1 MKAIQLLCLCT
12 TSNIKEYGIDAVLK
26 PFMTDLKKLE
36 EPNGHPFTINGSE
49 ENITG
54 SIAYTSADNLGAQ
67 LLGGFKES
75 CSANKP
81 CRYCLA
87 TAEEMKSKFH
97 EKEFVL
103 RTKESY
109 NIQADQ
115 VQKYGEHFSKTY
127 GINRKSILTES
138 NYYHVVD
145 GLPPDIMHDILEGV
159 LQYETKEMLKN
170 FIKVEHYLTLKI
182 LNDRIAKYD
191 FGYYN
196 DTNKPSPITEA
207 KFSSN
212 DNSLKQHAVQMWC
225 LATHIPLIIGD
236 LIPLENA
243 RWILYLKLLEI
254 ISLCFAPV
262 ISKDQVAYLQV
273 LINDHHHK
281 FRELYPEC
289 SIIPKMHFM
298 VHMPTAT
305 MRMGPLVRAWC
316 MRFEAKHHYFKKL
329 STVIGNY
336 TNLPFTLAMRHQQW
350 LCYQLQSANHE
361 SGFLEKGVEVGPGS
375 TFCAGDLDYYNLLEE
390 QEFGIDQTTN
400 IT

>member
-1 MKAIQLLCLCT
+1 
-12 TSNIKEYGIDAVLK
+12 
-26 PFMTDLKKLE
+26 
-36 EPNGHPFTINGSE
+36 
-49 ENITG
+49 
-54 SIAYTSADNLGAQ
+54 
-67 LLGGFKES
+67 
-75 CSANKP
+75 
-81 CRYCLA
+81 
-87 TAEEMKSKFH
+87 MKSKVRQHMRNITVLYFKLAIKTHGPSAFQLNRSDLSKIIIQCTIFLSSIIITINLFQFH

-212 DNSLKQHAVQMWC
+212 DNSLKQH
-225 LATHIPLIIGD
+225 G
-236 LIPLENA
+236 
-243 RWILYLKLLEI
+243 
-254 ISLCFAPV
+254 
-262 ISKDQVAYLQV
+262 
-273 LINDHHHK
+273 
-281 FRELYPEC
+281 
-289 SIIPKMHFM
+289 
-298 VHMPTAT
+298 
-305 MRMGPLVRAWC
+305 
-316 MRFEAKHHYFKKL
+316 
-329 STVIGNY
+329 
-336 TNLPFTLAMRHQQW
+336 
-350 LCYQLQSANHE
+350 
-361 SGFLEKGVEVGPGS
+361 
-375 TFCAGDLDYYNLLEE
+375 
-390 QEFGIDQTTN
+390 
-400 IT
+400 